1 MSYYTHFD
9 DCHQDIIDSLNEK
22 IDRTK
27 INNKNY
33 ITTFIN
39 DNLINEINTTI
50 YNKLLSFTPDEN
62 QKFIENCKNFY
73 YGYNIV
79 GCIHL
84 YKKYYKDDE
93 EFNELLMDSENY
105 FKYSEDLLYNYTKKY
120 YSNEKELK
128 FFAKLA
134 LVIIYDDIINNE
146 KELKF
151 FAKLA
156 LVIIYDDIINNEKKL
171 NNLKKYIK

>member
-1 MSYYTHFD
+1 MSYYTYTN
-9 DCHQDIIDSLNEK
+9 DCYDDIIFSLNEK

-27 INNKNY
+27 INDD

-50 YNKLLSFTPDEN
+50 YNKLLSFTSDKN
-62 QKFIENCKNFY
+62 QKFIENCKNY
-73 YGYNIV
+73 YNGYNIF

-105 FKYSEDLLYNYTKKY
+105 FKYCQDLY
-120 YSNEKELK
+120 YK
-128 FFAKLA
+128 
-134 LVIIYDDIINNE
+134 IR
-146 KELKF
+146 
-151 FAKLA
+151 
-156 LVIIYDDIINNEKKL
+156 NEKK
-171 NNLKKYIK
+171 

>member
-1 MSYYTHFD
+1 MSYYTYTN
-9 DCHQDIIDSLNEK
+9 DCYDDIIFSLNEK

-27 INNKNY
+27 INDDNY
-33 ITTFIN
+33 ITKFIN

-50 YNKLLSFTPDEN
+50 YNKLLSFTSDKN
-62 QKFIENCKNFY
+62 QKFIENCKNY
-73 YGYNIV
+73 NGYNIF

-105 FKYSEDLLYNYTKKY
+105 FKYYNDT
-120 YSNEKELK
+120 NEKELK

-134 LVIIYDDIINNE
+134 LVIIYDYIITNE
-146 KELKF
+146 K
-151 FAKLA
+151 
-156 LVIIYDDIINNEKKL
+156 NL
-171 NNLKKYIK
+171 NNLKDDIKNYIINYDNEDEE

>member
-1 MSYYTHFD
+1 MSYYTYFD
-9 DCHQDIIDSLNEK
+9 DCHQDIIYSLNEK

-27 INNKNY
+27 INDDNY

-50 YNKLLSFTPDEN
+50 YNKLLSFTSNKN
-62 QKFIENCKNFY
+62 QKFIENCKNYY
-73 YGYNIV
+73 YGYNIFV
-79 GCIHL
+79 CIHL

-93 EFNELLMDSENY
+93 EFNENY
-105 FKYSEDLLYNYTKKY
+105 FKYSEDLSYNMT
-120 YSNEKELK
+120 
-128 FFAKLA
+128 
-134 LVIIYDDIINNE
+134 NE

-156 LVIIYDDIINNEKKL
+156 LVIIYDDIINNEKKI
-171 NNLKKYIK
+171 NNLKDNIKDYIMIILNNYLIIL

>member
-1 MSYYTHFD
+1 MSYYNYTN
-9 DCHQDIIDSLNEK
+9 DCYDDIIYSLNEK

-27 INNKNY
+27 INDDDY
-33 ITTFIN
+33 ITKFIN

-50 YNKLLSFTPDEN
+50 YNKLLSFTSDKN
-62 QKFIENCKNFY
+62 QKFIENCKNY
-73 YGYNIV
+73 NGYNIF

-93 EFNELLMDSENY
+93 EFNELLMDSE
-105 FKYSEDLLYNYTKKY
+105 DLYYNDT
-120 YSNEKELK
+120 NEKELK

-146 KELKF
+146 K
-151 FAKLA
+151 
-156 LVIIYDDIINNEKKL
+156 NL
-171 NNLKKYIK
+171 NNLKDYIKDYIKNYNNDE

>member
-1 MSYYTHFD
+1 MSYYTHTH
-9 DCHQDIIDSLNEK
+9 DCQDDIIYSLNEK

-27 INNKNY
+27 INDDDY
-33 ITTFIN
+33 ITKFIN

-50 YNKLLSFTPDEN
+50 YNKLLSFTSDKN
-62 QKFIENCKNFY
+62 QKFIENCKNY
-73 YGYNIV
+73 NGYNIF

-105 FKYSEDLLYNYTKKY
+105 FKYCQDLYYNDT
-120 YSNEKELK
+120 NEKELK

-146 KELKF
+146 K
-151 FAKLA
+151 
-156 LVIIYDDIINNEKKL
+156 NL
-171 NNLKKYIK
+171 NNLKDDIKNYIINYDNDDEDEE

>member
-1 MSYYTHFD
+1 MPYYTYFD
-9 DCHQDIIDSLNEK
+9 DCHQDIIDSINEK

-27 INNKNY
+27 IIDNNDY

-39 DNLINEINTTI
+39 DNLLNEINTTI
-50 YNKLLSFTPDEN
+50 YNKLLSFSSDKN
-62 QKFIENCKNFY
+62 QNFIENSKNY
-73 YGYNIV
+73 YNGYNIF

-105 FKYSEDLLYNYTKKY
+105 FKYSEDT
-120 YSNEKELK
+120 
-128 FFAKLA
+128 
-134 LVIIYDDIINNE
+134 NE

-171 NNLKKYIK
+171 NNLKDDIKDYINNYDNDDTDDTDDTDDNDE

>member
-1 MSYYTHFD
+1 MSYYTYLD
-9 DCHQDIIDSLNEK
+9 DCHQDIIYSLNEK

-27 INNKNY
+27 INDDDY

-39 DNLINEINTTI
+39 NNLINEINTTI
-50 YNKLLSFTPDEN
+50 YKKLLSFTSDKN
-62 QKFIENCKNFY
+62 QKFIENCKNYY
-73 YGYNIV
+73 YGYNIF

-93 EFNELLMDSENY
+93 EFNELLMDNENY
-105 FKYSEDLLYNYTKKY
+105 FKYSEDLYYNDT
-120 YSNEKELK
+120 
-128 FFAKLA
+128 
-134 LVIIYDDIINNE
+134 NE

-171 NNLKKYIK
+171 YNLKDNIKDYIINYDNN

>member
-1 MSYYTHFD
+1 MSYYIHIH
-9 DCHQDIIDSLNEK
+9 DCQEDIIYSLNEK

-27 INNKNY
+27 INDDNY
-33 ITTFIN
+33 ITKFIN

-50 YNKLLSFTPDEN
+50 YNKLLSFTSDKT
-62 QKFIENCKNFY
+62 QKFIENCKY
-73 YGYNIV
+73 YYNGYNIFS
-79 GCIHL
+79 CIHL

-93 EFNELLMDSENY
+93 EFNELLMDTENY
-105 FKYSEDLLYNYTKKY
+105 FKYSKDLYYNMT
-120 YSNEKELK
+120 
-128 FFAKLA
+128 
-134 LVIIYDDIINNE
+134 NE

-171 NNLKKYIK
+171 NSLKDDIKDYIKNYENDEE

>member
-1 MSYYTHFD
+1 MSYYTYTN
-9 DCHQDIIDSLNEK
+9 DCYDDIIYSLNEK

-27 INNKNY
+27 INDDDY
-33 ITTFIN
+33 ITKFIN
-39 DNLINEINTTI
+39 DNLINEINTNI
-50 YNKLLSFTPDEN
+50 YNKLLSFTSDKN
-62 QKFIENCKNFY
+62 QKFIENCKNY
-73 YGYNIV
+73 NGYNIF

-105 FKYSEDLLYNYTKKY
+105 FKYSEDT
-120 YSNEKELK
+120 
-128 FFAKLA
+128 
-134 LVIIYDDIINNE
+134 NE

-171 NNLKKYIK
+171 NNLKDDIKDYINNYDNDDTDDNDE

>member
-1 MSYYTHFD
+1 MSYYTCTD
-9 DCHQDIIDSLNEK
+9 DIIDSLNEK

-27 INNKNY
+27 INDDDY
-33 ITTFIN
+33 ITKFIN

-50 YNKLLSFTPDEN
+50 YNKLLSFTSDKN
-62 QKFIENCKNFY
+62 QKFIENCKNY
-73 YGYNIV
+73 NGYNIF

-93 EFNELLMDSENY
+93 EFNELLMDNENY
-105 FKYSEDLLYNYTKKY
+105 FKYLKDLYYNDT
-120 YSNEKELK
+120 NEKELK

-146 KELKF
+146 K
-151 FAKLA
+151 
-156 LVIIYDDIINNEKKL
+156 NL
-171 NNLKKYIK
+171 NNLKDNIKDYIKNYDNEDEE

>member
-1 MSYYTHFD
+1 MSYYTYFD
-9 DCHQDIIDSLNEK
+9 DCHQDIIYSLNEK

-27 INNKNY
+27 INDDDY

-50 YNKLLSFTPDEN
+50 YNKLLSFTSDKN
-62 QKFIENCKNFY
+62 QKFIENCKNY
-73 YGYNIV
+73 YNGYNIF

-93 EFNELLMDSENY
+93 EFNELLMDTENY
-105 FKYSEDLLYNYTKKY
+105 FKYSEDLFYKDR
-120 YSNEKELK
+120 NEKELK

-146 KELKF
+146 K
-151 FAKLA
+151 
-156 LVIIYDDIINNEKKL
+156 NL
-171 NNLKKYIK
+171 NNLKDDIKNYIINYDNEDEE

>member
-1 MSYYTHFD
+1 MSYYTYTN
-9 DCHQDIIDSLNEK
+9 DCYDDIIFSLNEK

-27 INNKNY
+27 INDDNY
-33 ITTFIN
+33 ITKFIN

-50 YNKLLSFTPDEN
+50 YNKLLSFTSDKN
-62 QKFIENCKNFY
+62 QKFIENCKNY
-73 YGYNIV
+73 NGYNIF

-105 FKYSEDLLYNYTKKY
+105 FKYYNDT
-120 YSNEKELK
+120 NEKELK

-134 LVIIYDDIINNE
+134 LVIIYDDIITNE
-146 KELKF
+146 K
-151 FAKLA
+151 
-156 LVIIYDDIINNEKKL
+156 NL
-171 NNLKKYIK
+171 NNLKDDIKNYIINYDNEDEE

>member
-1 MSYYTHFD
+1 MSYYTYID
-9 DCHQDIIDSLNEK
+9 DCHEDIIYSLNEK

-27 INNKNY
+27 INDDNY

-50 YNKLLSFTPDEN
+50 YNKLLSFTSDEN
-62 QKFIENCKNFY
+62 QKFIEKCKNYY
-73 YGYNIV
+73 YGYNIF

-84 YKKYYKDDE
+84 YKKYYKYDE

-105 FKYSEDLLYNYTKKY
+105 FKYSEDLLYN
-120 YSNEKELK
+120 
-128 FFAKLA
+128 
-134 LVIIYDDIINNE
+134 DINE

-156 LVIIYDDIINNEKKL
+156 LVIIYDDIINNEKKI
-171 NNLKKYIK
+171 NNLKDNIKDYIKNYP

>member
-1 MSYYTHFD
+1 MSYYTYLD
-9 DCHQDIIDSLNEK
+9 DCHQDIIYSLNEK

-27 INNKNY
+27 INDDDY

-39 DNLINEINTTI
+39 NNLINEINTTI
-50 YNKLLSFTPDEN
+50 YKKLLSFTSDKN
-62 QKFIENCKNFY
+62 QKFIENCKNHY
-73 YGYNIV
+73 YGYNIF

-93 EFNELLMDSENY
+93 EFNELLMDT
-105 FKYSEDLLYNYTKKY
+105 EDLLYNDT
-120 YSNEKELK
+120 NEKELK

-146 KELKF
+146 TKINDLKDEI
-151 FAKLA
+151 KDY
-156 LVIIYDDIINNEKKL
+156 IINYDDE
-171 NNLKKYIK
+171 

>member
-1 MSYYTHFD
+1 MPYYTYFD
-9 DCHQDIIDSLNEK
+9 DCHQDIIDSINEK

-27 INNKNY
+27 IIDDDDDDY

-50 YNKLLSFTPDEN
+50 YNKLLSFSWDKN
-62 QKFIENCKNFY
+62 QNFIEKSKNY
-73 YGYNIV
+73 YNGYNIFA
-79 GCIHL
+79 CIHL

-105 FKYSEDLLYNYTKKY
+105 FKYCQDLLYNYT
-120 YSNEKELK
+120 NEKELK

-134 LVIIYDDIINNE
+134 LVIIYDDIMNN
-146 KELKF
+146 
-151 FAKLA
+151 
-156 LVIIYDDIINNEKKL
+156 KK
-171 NNLKKYIK
+171 N

>member
-1 MSYYTHFD
+1 MSYYKYVD
-9 DCHQDIIDSLNEK
+9 DCHQDIIYSLNEK

-27 INNKNY
+27 INDDDY

-39 DNLINEINTTI
+39 NNLINEINTTI
-50 YNKLLSFTPDEN
+50 YKKLLSFTSDKN
-62 QKFIENCKNFY
+62 QKFIENCKNYY
-73 YGYNIV
+73 YGYNIF

-93 EFNELLMDSENY
+93 EFNELLMDNENY
-105 FKYSEDLLYNYTKKY
+105 FKYYEDLYYNDT
-120 YSNEKELK
+120 
-128 FFAKLA
+128 
-134 LVIIYDDIINNE
+134 NE

-171 NNLKKYIK
+171 YNLKDNIKDYIINYDNN

>member
-1 MSYYTHFD
+1 MSYYTYVD
-9 DCHQDIIDSLNEK
+9 DCHQDIIYSLNEK

-27 INNKNY
+27 INDDDY

-50 YNKLLSFTPDEN
+50 YNKLLSFTSDEN
-62 QKFIENCKNFY
+62 QKFIENCKNY
-73 YGYNIV
+73 HYGYNIF

-93 EFNELLMDSENY
+93 EFNELLMDN
-105 FKYSEDLLYNYTKKY
+105 EDLLYNDT
-120 YSNEKELK
+120 NEKELK

-146 KELKF
+146 TKINDLKDEI
-151 FAKLA
+151 KDY
-156 LVIIYDDIINNEKKL
+156 IINYDDEL
-171 NNLKKYIK
+171 W